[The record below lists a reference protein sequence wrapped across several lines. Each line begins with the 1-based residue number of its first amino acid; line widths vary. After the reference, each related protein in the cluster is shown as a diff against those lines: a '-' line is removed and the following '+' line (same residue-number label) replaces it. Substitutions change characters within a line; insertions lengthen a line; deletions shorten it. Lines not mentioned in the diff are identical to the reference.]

1 MESRQSVES
10 SSTKGCIS
18 LRDTYK
24 NYVPKKNKIVK
35 SMLEQI
41 VI

>member
-1 MESRQSVES
+1 MDSKQSAESI
-10 SSTKGCIS
+10 STKGCIS

-24 NYVPKKNKIVK
+24 NYAPKKNKIVK
-35 SMLEQI
+35 SMLGQI